1 LHYQY
6 GRAGYFYKSKPGFML
21 KTVIIE
27 NTKQDDNKVSWL
39 LNNSK
44 EFRIEAI
51 LGSVN
56 QSINY
61 FSQTREQDIIFADVE
76 LQDGKAFEIFTS
88 AIINSAV
95 VFITTYQKSLVDA
108 MDLTGMKYLLKPVTK
123 LSLDKSLIL
132 QDVKADHFLTNRHT
146 CHKVMDYLK
155 EKKKRRMVVRK
166 GNENI
171 LMKPEDIAFF
181 SSENKTVYA
190 FDNAGKKYVADKNL
204 CELEQQL
211 DPDIFFRI
219 NRQHIV
225 NVNFVKSYRTFEK
238 AKLQLELKAP
248 MVCNQMIVSKETA
261 PLFRRWIMGE

>member
-1 LHYQY
+1 
-6 GRAGYFYKSKPGFML
+6 ML

-51 LGSVN
+51 LGSVS
-56 QSINY
+56 QSIDY
-61 FSQTREQDIIFADVE
+61 FSETREQDIIFADVE
-76 LQDGKAFEIFTS
+76 LQDGKAFEIFTM
-88 AIINSAV
+88 AIIKSAV
-95 VFITTYQKSLVDA
+95 VFTTTYQKCLVDA
-108 MDLTGMKYLLKPVTK
+108 MDLSGIKYLLKPLNK
-123 LSLDKSLIL
+123 LSLDKTLIMH
-132 QDVKADHFLTNRHT
+132 DVMADHFLMNRHSSY
-146 CHKVMDYLK
+146 KVIEYLN
-155 EKKKRRMVVRK
+155 EKKKRRMIVRK

-190 FDNAGKKYVADKNL
+190 FDTAGKKYVADKNL

-211 DPDIFFRI
+211 DPDVFFRI

-225 NVNFVKSYRTFEK
+225 NVNFVKSYRSFEK
-238 AKLQLELKAP
+238 VKLQVELKTP
-248 MVCNQMIVSKETA
+248 VICNQMIVSKETA
-261 PLFRRWIMGE
+261 PSFRRWIMGE

>member
-1 LHYQY
+1 
-6 GRAGYFYKSKPGFML
+6 ML

-27 NTKQDDNKVSWL
+27 NSKQNDNKVSWL
-39 LNNSK
+39 LNNSQDF
-44 EFRIEAI
+44 EIEAI

-61 FSQTREQDIIFADVE
+61 FSKTRHQDIIFADVQ
-76 LQDGKAFEIFTS
+76 LPDGKAFEIFIT

-95 VFITTYQKSLVDA
+95 VFTTTYQKSLVDA
-108 MDLTGMKYLLKPVTK
+108 MEFSGIKYLLKPLNK
-123 LSLDKSLIL
+123 LSLDKSLIMHN
-132 QDVKADHFLTNRHT
+132 VMPDHFLTNRHSS
-146 CHKVMDYLK
+146 HKVINYLN
-155 EKKKRRMVVRK
+155 EKKKRRMIVRK

-171 LMKPEDIAFF
+171 LMKPEDITFF
-181 SSENKTVYA
+181 CCENKTVYA
-190 FDNAGKKYVADKNL
+190 FDSSGKKYTADKNL

-238 AKLQLELKAP
+238 VKLQVELKTP
-248 MVCNQMIVSKETA
+248 RIGNQMIISKETA
-261 PLFRRWIMGE
+261 PAFRKWIMGE